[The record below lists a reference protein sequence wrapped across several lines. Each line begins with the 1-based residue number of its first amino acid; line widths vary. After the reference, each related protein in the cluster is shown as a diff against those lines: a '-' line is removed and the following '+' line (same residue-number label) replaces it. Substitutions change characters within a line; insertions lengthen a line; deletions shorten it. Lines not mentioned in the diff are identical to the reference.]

1 MKMAK
6 SNFSKGSGAVDDVV
20 KGKMNM
26 AGKVHPKSGIK
37 FDLDGFPI
45 FDSKHTMKLDKADF
59 LKSRG
64 THFDRASK
72 DLYEKILKNKEFAS
86 QFSLEEIEIFKS
98 GGVPKRFTW
107 HHHQDS
113 GVMHLV
119 DRKLHRQ
126 TGHIGGFSIWGPG
139 N

>member
-1 MKMAK
+1 MH
-6 SNFSKGSGAVDDVV
+6 G
-20 KGKMNM
+20 
-26 AGKVHPKSGIK
+26 HW
-37 FDLDGFPI
+37 
-45 FDSKHTMKLDKADF
+45 
-59 LKSRG
+59 RE

-113 GVMHLV
+113 GVMQLV
-119 DRKLHRQ
+119 ARKLHRQ